1 MTSINRRR
9 FLKAAGGAGALAA
22 SWPTGGSAEPVPARA
37 TTALQSPATAEI
49 AVVGAGAFGGW
60 TALYLREMGHSVT
73 LIDQYGPG
81 NSRATSGGETRQ
93 IRAVYGERE
102 IYTKWVLDA
111 FDRWQ
116 ARETEWGKKLFF
128 RTGQISLAPD
138 WTHELIETRK
148 VFDRLAVK
156 YDVIP
161 SGDLA
166 KRFPQMRTADFGAAM
181 YTPGTG
187 VLKAREGCLA
197 VAQAFEKKGGRSIT
211 ARVELG
217 ARTGTTLRDIALS
230 TGQRVAAQTFVF
242 ACGPWLTKVFPSVM
256 AKKLE
261 TPRRAV
267 FFYGTPPGDERFTMP
282 NFPTWSLPGAY
293 GFPSIEGKGFK
304 IAPTFDR
311 VLVDPDTQE
320 HTLTSEEIR
329 LGRAFITK
337 WFPDLA
343 RQPLVDARICQ
354 REDSVDEH
362 FIVDRHPE
370 LSNVWLVGGGSGHG
384 YKHGIVLGDYVAHR
398 VTGQD
403 KQPELAAT
411 FKLKS
416 QTF

>member
-1 MTSINRRR
+1 
-9 FLKAAGGAGALAA
+9 
-22 SWPTGGSAEPVPARA
+22 
-37 TTALQSPATAEI
+37 
-49 AVVGAGAFGGW
+49 
-60 TALYLREMGHSVT
+60 
-73 LIDQYGPG
+73 
-81 NSRATSGGETRQ
+81 
-93 IRAVYGERE
+93 
-102 IYTKWVLDA
+102 
-111 FDRWQ
+111 
-116 ARETEWGKKLFF
+116 
-128 RTGQISLAPD
+128 
-138 WTHELIETRK
+138 
-148 VFDRLAVK
+148 
-156 YDVIP
+156 
-161 SGDLA
+161 
-166 KRFPQMRTADFGAAM
+166 
-181 YTPGTG
+181 
-187 VLKAREGCLA
+187 
-197 VAQAFEKKGGRSIT
+197 
-211 ARVELG
+211 
-217 ARTGTTLRDIALS
+217 
-230 TGQRVAAQTFVF
+230 
-242 ACGPWLTKVFPSVM
+242 M

-329 LGRAFITK
+329 LGRAFITT

-411 FKLKS
+411 FTLKS